1 MVLRQDQ
8 NTERKPN
15 LGAGKTRPRRAL
27 THRSIEAL
35 RPELAPY
42 RVPDSKSSGLAIRV
56 APNGLLTWD
65 LAFRLKAGNEG
76 KRVFRR
82 LSLGRFPEVS
92 LDAAR
97 DRAGE
102 LTRAARAG
110 RDLLASEQAAQAE
123 ASCRMT
129 VGQLIDLYIKRRVA
143 GRLKSARGVEHRLRR
158 ALAPMLGRHAD
169 EIRRR
174 DMRQLLDDV
183 ADRDLKSEAD
193 KRRHTIGTMFRWA
206 MSLDFVAIDPTA
218 GLASYGVETS
228 SDRVLSAEEIGKL
241 WPWLASAGVPVDCRD
256 VLRLELA
263 LGARCGEIAGM
274 VADEIDSAKWLWTL
288 PPERSKNGTAR
299 VTPLVG
305 IARDILRSRLDVAT
319 QRLLFPTGTGKPS
332 TSSHIGQ
339 MLLHRQTR
347 LPIAGFTSHDL
358 RRSAATMMV
367 ELGIAL
373 DVVAAIVGHEAGGR
387 DTRTLVRHYV
397 RTDLIERKRA
407 ALEIWD
413 RHLLSIIEGEHQS
426 NVTQIAAQKRAPV
439 VGRCSVR
446 TASKLAG

>member
-1 MVLRQDQ
+1 MLRAGDPGGSKRPVDLGPSLPAQGRQ
-8 NTERKPN
+8 RGQAGIPAAIAGAVSGGKPV
-15 LGAGKTRPRRAL
+15 
-27 THRSIEAL
+27 H
-35 RPELAPY
+35 
-42 RVPDSKSSGLAIRV
+42 
-56 APNGLLTWD
+56 
-65 LAFRLKAGNEG
+65 
-76 KRVFRR
+76 
-82 LSLGRFPEVS
+82 
-92 LDAAR
+92 AAR

-110 RDLLASEQAAQAE
+110 RSLLASEQAAQAE

-143 GRLKSARGVEHRLRR
+143 RRLKSPRGVEHRLRR

-183 ADRDLKSEAD
+183 ADRDLKGEAD

-206 MSLDFVAIDPTA
+206 MSQDFVAIDPTA

-274 VADEIDSAKWLWTL
+274 VADEIDTAKWLWTL
-288 PPERSKNGTAR
+288 PPERSKNGKAR

-305 IARDILRSRLDVAT
+305 IARGILRARLDVAT
-319 QRLLFPTGTGKPS
+319 QRLLFPTRN
-332 TSSHIGQ
+332 GQ
-339 MLLHRQTR
+339 TVNEFAYR
-347 LPIAGFTSHDL
+347 
-358 RRSAATMMV
+358 
-367 ELGIAL
+367 
-373 DVVAAIVGHEAGGR
+373 
-387 DTRTLVRHYV
+387 
-397 RTDLIERKRA
+397 
-407 ALEIWD
+407 
-413 RHLLSIIEGEHQS
+413 S
-426 NVTQIAAQKRAPV
+426 NVVTSAEQAAHCWLHVSRLAAERRHDDGRAWH
-439 VGRCSVR
+439 R
-446 TASKLAG
+446 A

>member
-15 LGAGKTRPRRAL
+15 LGAGTTRPRRTL
-27 THRSIEAL
+27 THRCIEAL
-35 RPELAPY
+35 RPEVAPY
-42 RVPDSKSSGLAIRV
+42 RVPDSKCSGLAVRV
-56 APNGLLTWD
+56 APSGLLTWD
-65 LAFRLKAGNEG
+65 LAFRIKGGNEG

-97 DRAGE
+97 HRAGE

-110 RDLLASEQAAQAE
+110 RDLLASEQTAQAE

-158 ALAPMLGRHAD
+158 ALAPMLGRYAD

-174 DMRQLLDDV
+174 DMRQLLDEV
-183 ADRDLKSEAD
+183 ADRDLKGEAD

-206 MSLDFVAIDPTA
+206 MSQDFVAIDPTA

-274 VADEIDSAKWLWTL
+274 VADEIDTAKWLWTL
-288 PPERSKNGTAR
+288 PAERSKNGKAR

-319 QRLLFPTGTGKPS
+319 QRLLFPTGTGK
-332 TSSHIGQ
+332 

-367 ELGIAL
+367 EVGIAL

-387 DTRTLVRHYV
+387 DSRTLVRHYV

-407 ALEIWD
+407 ALEKWD
-413 RHLLSIIEGEHQS
+413 RHLLAIIEGEHQS
-426 NVTQIAAQKRAPV
+426 NVTQIAAQNRAPV